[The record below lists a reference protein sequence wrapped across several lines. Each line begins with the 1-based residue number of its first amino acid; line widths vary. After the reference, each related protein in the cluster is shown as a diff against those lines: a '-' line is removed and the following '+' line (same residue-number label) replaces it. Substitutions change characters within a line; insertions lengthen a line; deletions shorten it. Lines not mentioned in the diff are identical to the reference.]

1 MMNATA
7 HVEIDHEVKSLI
19 TYVKEY
25 GDSLLRG
32 EAEKDLQKSIAERA
46 ETDCRVKPAHFK
58 KAATAYFKDKVKE
71 LREDMT
77 GQLDLLE
84 LIRDE

>member
-1 MMNATA
+1 MNAEVS
-7 HVEIDHEVKSLI
+7 VEIEREVKSLI

-25 GDSLLRG
+25 GDSLLRMDG
-32 EAEKDLQKSIAERA
+32 ERELQKAIAERA

-58 KAATAYFKDKVKE
+58 KAATAYFKDNVKE
-71 LREDMT
+71 LREDIG

-84 LIRDE
+84 LIQDE

>member
-1 MMNATA
+1 MTDSVNI
-7 HVEIDHEVKSLI
+7 EIDHEVKSLI

-25 GDSLLRG
+25 GDSLLRMDG
-32 EAEKDLQKSIAERA
+32 ERELQKAIAEKA

-71 LREDMT
+71 LREDIS

-84 LIRDE
+84 SIQDE

>member
-1 MMNATA
+1 MNAEVS
-7 HVEIDHEVKSLI
+7 VEIEREVKSLI

-25 GDSLLRG
+25 GDSLLRMDG
-32 EAEKDLQKSIAERA
+32 ERELQKAIAERA

-71 LREDMT
+71 LREDIG

-84 LIRDE
+84 LIQDE

>member
-1 MMNATA
+1 MTDSVNI
-7 HVEIDHEVKSLI
+7 EIDREVKHI
-19 TYVKEY
+19 IDYIKEY
-25 GDSLLRG
+25 GDSLLRMDG
-32 EAEKDLQKSIAERA
+32 ERELQKAIAERA

-71 LREDMT
+71 LREDIS

-84 LIRDE
+84 SIQDE

>member
-1 MMNATA
+1 MTDSVN
-7 HVEIDHEVKSLI
+7 VEIDHEVKSLI

-25 GDSLLRG
+25 GDSLLRMDG
-32 EAEKDLQKSIAERA
+32 ERELQKAIAEKA

-71 LREDMT
+71 LREDIG

-84 LIRDE
+84 LIQDE

>member
-1 MMNATA
+1 MNAEVS
-7 HVEIDHEVKSLI
+7 VEIEREVKSLI

-25 GDSLLRG
+25 GDSLLRMDG
-32 EAEKDLQKSIAERA
+32 ERELQKAIAEKA

-71 LREDMT
+71 LREDIS

-84 LIRDE
+84 LIQDE

>member
-1 MMNATA
+1 MNAEVS
-7 HVEIDHEVKSLI
+7 VEIEREVKSLI

-25 GDSLLRG
+25 GDSLLRMDG
-32 EAEKDLQKSIAERA
+32 ERELQKAIAERA
-46 ETDCRVKPAHFK
+46 ETDCRVKPARFK

-71 LREDMT
+71 LREDIS

-84 LIRDE
+84 SIQDE